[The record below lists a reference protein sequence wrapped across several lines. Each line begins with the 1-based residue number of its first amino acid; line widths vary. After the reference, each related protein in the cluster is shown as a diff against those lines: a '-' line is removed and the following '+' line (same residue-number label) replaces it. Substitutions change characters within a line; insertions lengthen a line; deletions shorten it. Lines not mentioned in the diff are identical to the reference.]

1 MPAVRLGRQ
10 NNHNTV
16 TSLSKRVQSTTSKR
30 APSGRVLP
38 IRASLNAAK
47 ILQAKEEDARK
58 AAEHLQNMSQ
68 EERRD
73 RDILRGDFFALD
85 GGDDSWEDDVLHGRA
100 AADISHAGEAMPEDP
115 ERADGDLFQ
124 GLRQNQ
130 RRLWGHRRYP
140 DLRTRRNRT
149 QLQVDGFA
157 KQIERM
163 ADAYL
168 ELGGSR

>member
-1 MPAVRLGRQ
+1 
-10 NNHNTV
+10 
-16 TSLSKRVQSTTSKR
+16 
-30 APSGRVLP
+30 
-38 IRASLNAAK
+38 
-47 ILQAKEEDARK
+47 
-58 AAEHLQNMSQ
+58 MSQ
-68 EERRD
+68 EEHRD

-115 ERADGDLFQ
+115 ERADGNLFQ

-130 RRLWGHRRYP
+130 RCAFVFWEYLAILLKGFLRRQLWGHRRYP

-168 ELGGSR
+168 ELGVVVEKGEGLAASYKFAEGTPVKERRDILMVDVFGTVPLIFF

>member
-1 MPAVRLGRQ
+1 
-10 NNHNTV
+10 
-16 TSLSKRVQSTTSKR
+16 
-30 APSGRVLP
+30 
-38 IRASLNAAK
+38 
-47 ILQAKEEDARK
+47 
-58 AAEHLQNMSQ
+58 MSQ
-68 EERRD
+68 EERCD
-73 RDILRGDFFALD
+73 RDILRSDFFALD
-85 GGDDSWEDDVLHGRA
+85 GGDDSWEDNVLHGRA
-100 AADISHAGEAMPEDP
+100 AADISHAGEARGP

-130 RRLWGHRRYP
+130 RCAFVFWEYLAILLKGFLRRRLWGHRRYP

-168 ELGGSR
+168 ELGVVVEKGEGLAASYKFAEGTPVKERRDILVVDVFGTVPLIFF